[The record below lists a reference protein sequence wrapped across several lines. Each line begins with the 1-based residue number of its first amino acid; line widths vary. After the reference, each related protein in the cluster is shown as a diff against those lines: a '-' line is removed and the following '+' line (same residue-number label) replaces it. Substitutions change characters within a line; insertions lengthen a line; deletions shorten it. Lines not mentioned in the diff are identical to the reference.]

1 MTLFAAPIEATRA
14 FFVKNIY
21 IHAAALSFFSVL
33 AFVPTLV
40 LVTLLGGFFL
50 KGNEEVYGVIQA
62 QLSQLFPSLPDD
74 FLKISEG
81 FIQHPGS
88 IGVSGLIFFFLGF
101 DMLLQTLRVSVRE
114 IFGEK
119 VEGGFFASRLLSLLV
134 IAGLG
139 MTFALSASAATIT
152 EFIRAFVQER
162 PYVPGWLQQILA
174 FSPTQRAISMG
185 GVMFFLTALL
195 WILPESRLSL
205 GVSLLCGALG
215 SILWE
220 IAKWG
225 FTFYVFKVARTSYFY
240 GSLSAM
246 MIFLLW
252 IYYSTILML
261 WIFELAHVLSGG
273 SKHATAT
280 DKEGS

>member
-14 FFVKNIY
+14 FFAKNIY

-50 KGNEEVYGVIQA
+50 KGNEEVYRAIQV

-74 FLKISEG
+74 FLKISKG

-88 IGVSGLIFFFLGF
+88 IGISGIIFFFLGF
-101 DMLLQTLRVSVRE
+101 DMLLQTLRVSVHE
-114 IFGEK
+114 IFGEE
-119 VEGGFFASRLLSLLV
+119 VQGGFFASRLLSLLV
-134 IAGLG
+134 IVGLG
-139 MTFALSASAATIT
+139 VTFALSASAATIT

-162 PYVPGWLQQILA
+162 PYVPGWVQQVLA

-185 GVMFFLTALL
+185 GVAFFLTVLL
-195 WILPESRLSL
+195 WILPESRLSF
-205 GVSLLCGALG
+205 GVSLFCGALG
-215 SILWE
+215 SALWE
-220 IAKWG
+220 VAKWG

-252 IYYSTILML
+252 IYYSALLML
-261 WIFELAHVLSGG
+261 WIFELARVLSGG
-273 SKHATAT
+273 PKHPT
-280 DKEGS
+280 DKESA

>member
-1 MTLFAAPIEATRA
+1 
-14 FFVKNIY
+14 
-21 IHAAALSFFSVL
+21 
-33 AFVPTLV
+33 
-40 LVTLLGGFFL
+40 
-50 KGNEEVYGVIQA
+50 
-62 QLSQLFPSLPDD
+62 
-74 FLKISEG
+74 
-81 FIQHPGS
+81 
-88 IGVSGLIFFFLGF
+88 
-101 DMLLQTLRVSVRE
+101 
-114 IFGEK
+114 
-119 VEGGFFASRLLSLLV
+119 V

-139 MTFALSASAATIT
+139 LTFALSASAATIT

-195 WILPESRLSL
+195 WILPESGLSL

-215 SILWE
+215 SVLWE
-220 IAKWG
+220 VAKWG

-273 SKHATAT
+273 QNTLQLQTRRDLESSLSVAHLHLTQKAGPKKPSWAFILNLRRT
-280 DKEGS
+280 